1 MPTFPASGQ
10 IQASFAINAGDVTV
24 SASERDDVTV
34 EVLPRDPGDRADVR
48 AAESA
53 RVEFTDNKLLVKTAR
68 QGIGWSR
75 AGAVRVKIALP
86 EGATLDGH
94 TGVGDLRT
102 DGVLGACSLKSG
114 AGAIR
119 LGTTGTLKVV
129 CGAGD
134 VAVERVTGGVIA
146 VTGSGSMRIGDVD
159 GDVIV
164 KNGNGATTIGDAA
177 GSVRVSAANGDVA
190 IGGAGKS
197 VVVKTANGSIRV
209 GSVASGDVDLKT
221 AFGTVEVGIAH
232 GTAAKLDVKTTFGL
246 LRQELEPSATP
257 PSSVRTA
264 TVKARTSHGDITI
277 RRAAAGDG
285 EAAAA

>member
-1 MPTFPASGQ
+1 
-10 IQASFAINAGDVTV
+10 
-24 SASERDDVTV
+24 
-34 EVLPRDPGDRADVR
+34 
-48 AAESA
+48 
-53 RVEFTDNKLLVKTAR
+53 
-68 QGIGWSR
+68 
-75 AGAVRVKIALP
+75 
-86 EGATLDGH
+86 
-94 TGVGDLRT
+94 
-102 DGVLGACSLKSG
+102 
-114 AGAIR
+114 
-119 LGTTGTLKVV
+119 
-129 CGAGD
+129 
-134 VAVERVTGGVIA
+134 
-146 VTGSGSMRIGDVD
+146 
-159 GDVIV
+159 
-164 KNGNGATTIGDAA
+164 
-177 GSVRVSAANGDVA
+177 VSAANGDVA